1 MLTEFIYIDR
11 DDYEKLEEFDKRAF
25 SAADRYDLER
35 WLEKNYEC
43 WLMLL
48 NGQTI
53 GYCAFLNECDIEP
66 YNKMD
71 DVLYIISTAIL
82 PEFQRQG
89 WGTVLKAWEIAYA
102 RRNMYKLMVT
112 GCRKSNTA
120 MINLNLRFGFQ
131 YAFEISDYYSDPV
144 ESAVILS
151 LKVK

>member
-1 MLTEFIYIDR
+1 
-11 DDYEKLEEFDKRAF
+11 
-25 SAADRYDLER
+25 
-35 WLEKNYEC
+35 
-43 WLMLL
+43 
-48 NGQTI
+48 
-53 GYCAFLNECDIEP
+53 
-66 YNKMD
+66 MD